1 MEAESARDLVGRL
14 HNELVLRGN
23 LAIVD
28 ELFHPDFVS
37 HTSGEEVD
45 RDGFKRML
53 ASLRAALPDV
63 QVTTELVLADG
74 DLVAWRSVTT
84 GTHAAEWLGVP
95 ATGRSVEWASI
106 HIARLRAGRFV
117 EHWGSPDLL
126 GLLTQLGDRGHP
138 A

>member
-1 MEAESARDLVGRL
+1 MEAESARGLVGRL
-14 HNELVLRGN
+14 HDELVCRGN

-37 HTSGEEVD
+37 HTSGEDVD

-63 QVTTELVLADG
+63 QVTTELVLAEG
-74 DLVAWRSVTT
+74 DLVARRSVTT

-95 ATGRSVEWASI
+95 ATGRRVEWASI

-126 GLLTQLGDRGHP
+126 GLLTQLGERSHP